1 MKRLLIA
8 ACLMACAFT
17 VGCTTTGGGYSGS
30 GNRDYAR
37 NCGYAMDELLLCN
50 GSYVGPHEF

>member
-1 MKRLLIA
+1 MRIIIATIALCLLTA
-8 ACLMACAFT
+8 
-17 VGCTTTGGGYSGS
+17 GCTTTGGS

-50 GSYVGPHEF
+50 GYVSPHTF